1 MKARFTV
8 FLLFVV
14 ILGGCSLFGG
24 EETPVAQEQPTN
36 TPQRRSTSTPF
47 GPEPSPTTASATDT
61 PTPAPTATVVISR
74 HGPDNFPEN
83 VSPLTGLVVENQA
96 LLERRP
102 LAVKITL
109 MPRSSRP
116 QWGLSLA
123 DIVFEYYQNGG
134 ISRFHT
140 IFLSND
146 SEMAGPIRSARFP
159 DEALIRM
166 HKSIFAFGSADF
178 RVLNRFRFA
187 DFSPYLVNE
196 YPAGCPPM
204 CRYEPTTHNHL
215 VTNTP
220 ELSEYI
226 SNQGLENGRQNLNGM
241 LFDSL
246 VPTGGQPGTV
256 ANTRF
261 GPQIY
266 HRWEYDPTTGAYL
279 RNQDVQDDL
288 GGAGEEYGPLIDQM
302 TDEQITAANVVV
314 LLVPHDYFSR
324 SPEIIEMNLAGSGDA
339 FAFRDGQVYQVRW
352 NVPAQDSVLYLT
364 NPDGSLFPYKPGKTW
379 YTIIGTSSLQSQ
391 PEDGTWRFEFRIP

>member
-1 MKARFTV
+1 MRTRFPL
-8 FLLFVV
+8 FLLLVF

-24 EETPVAQEQPTN
+24 EETQVAPDATN
-36 TPQRRSTSTPF
+36 TPQRQNTATPF
-47 GPEPSPTTASATDT
+47 EPDPSPTISEATDT
-61 PTPAPTATVVISR
+61 PTPEPTATIVISR
-74 HGPDNFPEN
+74 YGPDNFPEN
-83 VSPLTGLVVENQA
+83 VSPLTGLVVENQS

-123 DIVFEYYQNGG
+123 DIVYEYYQNGG

-146 SEMAGPIRSARFP
+146 SQMAGPIRSARFP

-166 HKSIFAFGSADF
+166 NKSIFAYGSADF
-178 RVLNRFRFA
+178 RVRNRFGFLDFA
-187 DFSPYLVNE
+187 PYLVSE

-220 ELSEYI
+220 ELSQYI
-226 SNQGLENGRQNLNGM
+226 SDQGLENGRQNLNGM
-241 LFDSL
+241 LFDSQ
-246 VPTGGQPGTV
+246 VPPGGQPGTV
-256 ANTRF
+256 ANTRY

-266 HRWEYDPTTGAYL
+266 HRWEYDPPSGTYL
-279 RNQDVQDDL
+279 RHQDIQDDL

-302 TDEQITAANVVV
+302 TEEQIATENVVV
-314 LLVPHDYFSR
+314 LFVPHQYFSQ
-324 SPEIIEMNLAGSGDA
+324 SPEIIEMTLAGSGDA
-339 FAFRDGQVYQVRW
+339 LAFRDGQVYQVRW
-352 NVPAQDSVLYLT
+352 NVPAQDQVLYLT
-364 NPDGSLFPYKPGKTW
+364 NPDGSLYPYKPGTTW
-379 YTIIGTSSLQSQ
+379 YSILGTSSRQSL